1 MRDLERFRR
10 EVRARLGALGR
21 SQQELARAIGLHPA
35 VLSHKLRGRDGATLT
50 QADGV
55 GLVRTLAGWGALS
68 TRAEARALLALLAV
82 PPHALAPDA
91 AAWAAPPLAALAP
104 DAAAPAGLSA
114 APAALAA
121 LAAPVSPPGVSALP
135 PARLALA
142 PRPLPAPLAPL
153 IGRAGER
160 TAVHAALAASRL
172 VTLTGVGGVGKTRLA
187 VQVARE
193 AADGGCFPDGVA
205 FVDLSPLRDP
215 ALLASALLHALGL
228 AEQPAAAPEDHLV
241 AALQS
246 PTLLLVADNLE
257 HLLEGAPL
265 LGRLLAAAPRLR
277 VLATSRVPLR
287 LYGEQEIRVP
297 PLALPAPSPLR
308 TGGAVPATDSAG
320 GAGEPDDPAG
330 SEAVR
335 LFVARARA
343 VAPGFAPSGT
353 TLAAVAAICA
363 ALDGLPL
370 AIELAAARV
379 KLFPPEALLPRLRA
393 RLTVLTDLTGGP
405 RDRPERQ
412 RTMRAALDWSYA
424 LLSPAEQALLTRL
437 GVFAGSFAAAAAV
450 AVCVPDDVGDTG
462 DAGEEARTPGDPP
475 GPDAD
480 AAGDR
485 MLARLAALAEQ
496 SLVEVAPGPT
506 PRFRLLETVRAYA
519 LARLAEAGAQ
529 EASRDRHLRYYR
541 ALAEGI
547 GEALMGP
554 EQGAWVARLEEE
566 HDNLRVAL
574 AWARERGAAAE
585 GLRLAAALGRFWA
598 LHGHFREG
606 QGWLEAALAGGGDPG
621 TERAR
626 ALNSAGS
633 LARRQGDYAR
643 AASLLEEALALW
655 RALGD
660 TRGSAGALGN
670 LGLVAHAR
678 GEYARA
684 AALHEEALALWRALG
699 DTRGVS
705 VALGNLGR
713 VALRQGDEARAL
725 ALLEETLRL
734 KHRVG
739 DTRGSAGTL
748 TSLGRIAARRGEYAR
763 ATGLLEESLAL
774 KGALG
779 DRLGRATALGQLGWV
794 AFLQGDGARAV
805 ALLGESLWLGHDIGA
820 RDRTAEALESLAAVV
835 VAGGQPREG
844 ALLAGAA
851 TALRAALGLPL
862 APDQQAGHER
872 MIQAARDAL
881 GADTFMAAWAEGTAW
896 EPERAVSAALAL
908 TPTEALHPGF

>member
-633 LARRQGDYAR
+633 LARRQG
-643 AASLLEEALALW
+643 
-655 RALGD
+655 
-660 TRGSAGALGN
+660 
-670 LGLVAHAR
+670 
-678 GEYARA
+678 EYARA